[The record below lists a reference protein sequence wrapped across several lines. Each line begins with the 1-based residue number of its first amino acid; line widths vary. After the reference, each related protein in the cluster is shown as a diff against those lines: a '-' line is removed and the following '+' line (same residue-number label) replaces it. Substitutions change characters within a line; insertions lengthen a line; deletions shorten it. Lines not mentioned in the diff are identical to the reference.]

1 MSIAMVAPWG
11 LRILEYVET
20 EQIIQNKED
29 MSKSKEYKAIK
40 NYIHNELGITKED
53 IIKDIKPLIEQIIKR
68 YMHNTYGYDN
78 DIEGWI
84 RRMVENEIKKVDY
97 DFVRRMYKDALRD
110 TIADNLEIIVKPKE
124 NV

>member
-1 MSIAMVAPWG
+1 
-11 LRILEYVET
+11 
-20 EQIIQNKED
+20 

-110 TIADNLEIIVKPKE
+110 TIADNLEIIVRPKE
-124 NV
+124 NI